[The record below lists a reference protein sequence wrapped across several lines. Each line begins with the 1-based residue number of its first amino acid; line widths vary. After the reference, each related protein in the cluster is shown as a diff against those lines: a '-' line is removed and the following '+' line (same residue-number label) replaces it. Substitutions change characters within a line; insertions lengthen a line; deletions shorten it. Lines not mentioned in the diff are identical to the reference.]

1 MRDWDI
7 LITKISQLIPRKH
20 KSVITKLSYECNA
33 VLAEFFRGQ
42 LIVISVQSVFYS
54 SALWFIGLEFSLL
67 IGLIAGIVS
76 FIPYLGVLVGIVIA
90 SIAAFLQF
98 HEILPVIYVFIVFG
112 AGQILE
118 GLSLIHI

>member
-1 MRDWDI
+1 M
-7 LITKISQLIPRKH
+7 
-20 KSVITKLSYECNA
+20 
-33 VLAEFFRGQ
+33 
-42 LIVISVQSVFYS
+42 
-54 SALWFIGLEFSLL
+54 

-118 GLSLIHI
+118 GMILTPLLIGERIGLHPIAVIFAVMAGAQLLGLFGMIIALPVAAIILVLLKYYHKQYLKSDLYNL